1 MGLYQ
6 ALVHPGVAQRTAM
19 WPRPGCHGAGAV
31 TRMPGHNH
39 QARSPRMPGLALRR
53 IGPPARPL
61 RHAHD
66 VLEHLLEKRGR
77 TECQASRVA

>member
-1 MGLYQ
+1 
-6 ALVHPGVAQRTAM
+6 VHPGVAADRDVAT
-19 WPRPGCHGAGAV
+19 PGMCHGAGAV